1 MPKQIEHLIINKPYQ
16 EPQCYWEYLPD
27 TKDFNKHDGRR
38 KAGYWRG
45 SGTTK
50 KGMDDQGEFVELPL
64 VNQIR
69 PRVRAW
75 AKAGYPNVTG
85 ITRKL
90 LEHWTTKEQRNEMP
104 LFWCQLEA
112 IETAIWLLEAPPSER
127 TGIQVPNDEELLR
140 YCFKLATGTGKTT
153 VMGMIIAWQALNKM
167 ANNQDSRFTKHI
179 LIVAP
184 GITVRDRLQV
194 LYPSAEENIYS
205 LFALVPHTLIQE
217 LCNPQVKILVR
228 NWHVLAPKD
237 DQGPKVVKKGPE
249 SDEAF
254 VRRVLPEFGGA
265 TNILAINDEAHH
277 CHRPTPDESKEEK
290 EEATIWISGIDR
302 IHRARGVLRVYDLSA
317 TPFRPTGHLSRGEQL
332 FPWIVSDFGLNDAIE
347 SGLVKTPKIAVR
359 DDTTTTKELL
369 SKFFHIYVH
378 IKDDLNRRAEAT
390 EPLPDLLRSAIDIL
404 GSDWLQ
410 KRDEWKSAGTQ
421 VPPVTIM
428 IANRA
433 ETANRIEHALTHGQ
447 TAVNELGDTSKLLV
461 IHQDALNKLE
471 SEEGASKDDAI
482 QGERERFNSV
492 GKIGKPGEDVQC
504 VIGVNMLSEGWDA
517 RTVTHILG
525 VRAFTSQLLCEQV
538 IGRGLRRQSYDVNPE
553 TGMLEAEYVTV
564 FGVPFTYLPVEG
576 EGKGPSEEKPKI
588 EIKPILERKEL
599 EIRWPHVI
607 RVEYKL
613 NYHLDVDWSK
623 LTPLELRSD
632 ETPTIVELAPTIDG
646 HPDFSK
652 ITRPDL
658 EKLAGKERLASIM
671 LKQAALLREQ
681 FKKSWPGDPGSHI
694 SQLKDLI
701 DQFLVSDK
709 LKMRIPSKDADL
721 WRSITIALNMQKI
734 VSHLAQFIRASSE
747 EEPVAVLDPVRP
759 MRSTATSATWRT
771 SKPCQPVQKSQI
783 SHIVVD
789 SQFEGSV
796 AFELERDRIPGLVA
810 WAKNDH
816 LGFEIYY
823 LYQGMVH
830 IYYPDYLIRFEDGR
844 TLVLEVKGKED
855 DKVKAKHAA
864 AEEWVRAVNSLK
876 SFGQW
881 EFKVLRNSKDIF
893 EVVK

>member
-1 MPKQIEHLIINKPYQ
+1 MPTRIDHLIVNKPYE
-16 EPQCYWEYLPD
+16 EPVQHWQYLPD
-27 TKDFNKHDGRR
+27 TKEFALKDGRR
-38 KAGYWRG
+38 KAGYWRS
-45 SGTTK
+45 SGTLR
-50 KGMDDQGEFVELPL
+50 KGMDDQGEFVELPI

-69 PRVRAW
+69 PRVREW
-75 AKAGYPNVTG
+75 AKKGYPNVTG
-85 ITRKL
+85 TTRKL
-90 LEHWTTKEQRNEMP
+90 LEHWTTKQERGEMP

-112 IETAIWLLEAPPSER
+112 IETAIWLLESPQNEK
-127 TGIQVPNDEELLR
+127 TGIDIPQDEELLR

-153 VMGMIIAWQALNKM
+153 VMGMMIAWQALNKV
-167 ANNQDSRFTKHI
+167 ANPTDSRFSKHI
-179 LIVAP
+179 LVVAP

-194 LYPSAEENIYS
+194 LYPSDEENIYS
-205 LFALVPHTLIQE
+205 SFNLVPHTLLQD

-265 TNILAINDEAHH
+265 TGILVINDEAHH
-277 CHRPTPDESKEEK
+277 CHRPAAEESEEEK

-302 IHRARGVLRVYDLSA
+302 IHNARGVVRVYDLSA

-359 DDTTTTKELL
+359 DDTSTTKELL
-369 SKFFHIYVH
+369 SKFFHIYAH
-378 IKDDLNRRAEAT
+378 IKEDLNRRADAK
-390 EPLPDLLRSAIDIL
+390 EPLPDLLLNAINIL
-404 GSDWLQ
+404 GSDWL
-410 KRDEWKSAGTQ
+410 KTREIWKKAGVT
-421 VPPVTIM
+421 VPPVIIT

-433 ETANRIEHALTHGQ
+433 ETANRIEYALDHGI
-447 TAVNELGDTSKLLV
+447 TAVNELGDSSKLLV
-461 IHQDALNKLE
+461 IHQDALDKLE
-471 SEEGASKDDAI
+471 SEDGASKDDTI
-482 QGERERFNSV
+482 QKERDRFNSV
-492 GKIGKPGEDVQC
+492 GKPGKPGADVQC

-576 EGKGPSEEKPKI
+576 EDKPVEEKPKI
-588 EIKPILERKEL
+588 EIRPLPERKDL

-613 NYHLDVDWSK
+613 SYHLDLDWAK
-623 LTPLELRSD
+623 LTTLELRSD

-652 ITRPDL
+652 ISRPDL
-658 EKLAGKERLASIM
+658 EKLAAKERLASIV

-681 FKKSWPGDPGSHI
+681 FKKSWAGDAGSHI

-701 DQFLVSDK
+701 DQFLASDK
-709 LKMRIPSKDADL
+709 LKMKIPSKDADL

-734 VSHLAQFIRASSE
+734 VSHLSQFIRASSE
-747 EEPVAVLDPVRP
+747 EGPVAVLDPVRP
-759 MRSTATSATWRT
+759 IRSTATSATWRT

-789 SQFEGSV
+789 SQFEAQT
-796 AFELERDRIPGLVA
+796 AFEFERDRIPGLVA

-823 LYQGMVH
+823 FYQGMVH

-844 TLVLEVKGKED
+844 TMILEVKGKED
-855 DKVKAKHAA
+855 EKAKAKHAA
-864 AEEWVRAVNSLK
+864 AKEWVRAVNALGTLGK
-876 SFGQW
+876 W

-893 EVVK
+893 DVVK